1 MEKWFDT
8 EIGRSILQAK
18 YYHAGETEP
27 HEFIERV
34 AGIFSP
40 EVREKMR
47 TYLEDGALSPAGRTL
62 YAAGAKGK
70 FKSSL
75 SNCYIMPSPT
85 DDIESIF
92 TINQQIA
99 KIFSYGGGIG
109 VNISGL
115 RPKDSRVNNVARSS
129 TGAVS
134 FLKIFN
140 TTGEVISQ
148 NGRRGA
154 MLVALDSE
162 HPDIYEF
169 LHMKQENE
177 KLASMN
183 LSILFS
189 DAFMQAVVD
198 DAEYELTFDV
208 EATGEKI
215 RKTIRAA
222 EFFDEYC
229 QTQWDWGDPG
239 ALFKDRLNDYT
250 LLSGYD
256 EYKIEVTNPCGEF
269 GGNAYNSC
277 NLMSLN
283 LYSFIEN
290 KFGDAPH
297 LAEEEF
303 RAAVRT
309 AVRALDEVLDYGF
322 DTQPLEENRQCIRD
336 WRSVG
341 LGLFGVADAFVA
353 MKLAYGSRESCDF
366 IQGVLRLMFTEAL
379 RTSAALAKEK
389 GTFGK
394 FDWEKTKKSPQNCV

>member
-47 TYLEDGALSPAGRTL
+47 AYLEDGALSPAGRTL

-92 TINQQIA
+92 TVNQQIA

-189 DAFMQAVVD
+189 DAFMQAVID
-198 DAEYELTFDV
+198 DAEYELTF
-208 EATGEKI
+208 AP
-215 RKTIRAA
+215 R
-222 EFFDEYC
+222 FD
-229 QTQWDWGDPG
+229 
-239 ALFKDRLNDYT
+239 AIIVND
-250 LLSGYD
+250 D
-256 EYKIEVTNPCGEF
+256 
-269 GGNAYNSC
+269 
-277 NLMSLN
+277 
-283 LYSFIEN
+283 
-290 KFGDAPH
+290 
-297 LAEEEF
+297 
-303 RAAVRT
+303 
-309 AVRALDEVLDYGF
+309 
-322 DTQPLEENRQCIRD
+322 LE
-336 WRSVG
+336 
-341 LGLFGVADAFVA
+341 
-353 MKLAYGSRESCDF
+353 
-366 IQGVLRLMFTEAL
+366 T
-379 RTSAALAKEK
+379 AKEETYQRLK
-389 GTFGK
+389 TFLA
-394 FDWEKTKKSPQNCV
+394 TP